1 MNMPVLKTEAVDR
14 GATSRRPPRW
24 CGSARRKPSFVKAT
38 LLPMLGAIAARVV
51 PPLVMLALLLAVWQ
65 ILCMQPGATLPSP
78 TKIWTEAY
86 DLIVDPFFVAGPQD
100 IGLGWRVLTSLQRV
114 AIGYGL
120 AGLIG
125 IMLGTIIGQ
134 SVWAMRG
141 LDPIFQML
149 RTISPLAWLPIS
161 LAAFRD
167 SQPSA
172 IFVIFITAVWPIII
186 NTAVGI
192 RNIPQDYRNVAAV
205 LRLNHLEFFCKIMI
219 PSAAPYIFTGLRI
232 GIGLSWLAIVAA
244 EMLTGGVGIG
254 FFIWDAW
261 NSSRLSDIVVALVYI
276 GVVGFVLDRIVAG
289 IATIVTRGTSRQ
301 LKERSMTPYLKI
313 DHVDKILHAR
323 LARDRGAAS
332 DITLTIEQGEYV
344 SIIGHS
350 GCGKITLLNIVA
362 GLMPV
367 TQRGGAAGE
376 PGGQRAR
383 PRPRRRVPEPFAA
396 AVAHRLRQRPAR
408 RGQGVRRPS
417 AARRARMNGRCT
429 ISSSC
434 RWRTPRTSGRRKSP
448 AA

>member
-1 MNMPVLKTEAVDR
+1 MNMQAVKTESAAAIPL
-14 GATSRRPPRW
+14 ATSGEVLRLPAP
-24 CGSARRKPSFVKAT
+24 KASYLQT
-38 LLPMLGAIAARVV
+38 KLLPAAKDFAANLI
-51 PPLVMLALLLAVWQ
+51 PPLVMIALILVVWQ
-65 ILCMQPGATLPSP
+65 ILCSKQGATLPSP
-78 TKIWTEAY
+78 SKIWMEAR

-114 AIGYGL
+114 AIGYGF
-120 AGLIG
+120 AAVIG
-125 IMLGTIIGQ
+125 ILLGALVGQ

-141 LDPIFQML
+141 LDPIFQIL

-205 LRLNHLEFFCKIMI
+205 LRLNHFEFFIKVMI

-276 GVVGFVLDRIVAG
+276 GGIGFVLDRIVAFV
-289 IATIVTRGTSRQ
+289 ATVVTRGTS
-301 LKERSMTPYLKI
+301 
-313 DHVDKILHAR
+313 A
-323 LARDRGAAS
+323 
-332 DITLTIEQGEYV
+332 
-344 SIIGHS
+344 
-350 GCGKITLLNIVA
+350 N
-362 GLMPV
+362 
-367 TQRGGAAGE
+367 
-376 PGGQRAR
+376 
-383 PRPRRRVPEPFAA
+383 
-396 AVAHRLRQRPAR
+396 
-408 RGQGVRRPS
+408 
-417 AARRARMNGRCT
+417 
-429 ISSSC
+429 
-434 RWRTPRTSGRRKSP
+434 
-448 AA
+448 